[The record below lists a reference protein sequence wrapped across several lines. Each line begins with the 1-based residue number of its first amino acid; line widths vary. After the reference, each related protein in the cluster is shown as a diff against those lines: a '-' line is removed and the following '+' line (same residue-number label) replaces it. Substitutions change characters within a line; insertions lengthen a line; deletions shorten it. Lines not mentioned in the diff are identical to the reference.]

1 MKIVGLTKEQLQDKE
16 QFYQCG
22 SRKLCH
28 WLMTS
33 KQTFPVYSYVH
44 TNGKTISVFVMNKEL
59 SKYLHEWSNAKNTKF
74 VK

>member
-1 MKIVGLTKEQLQDKE
+1 MKLVGLTKEQLQDKE

-44 TNGKTISVFVMNKEL
+44 TNGKTISVFVMNNEL
-59 SKYLHEWSNAKNTKF
+59 SEYLHEWSNAKNTKF